1 MCNWTLR
8 LCVSLTRFVFTL
20 LQLGKGIGEPIRQI
34 VSKLN
39 HFLALI
45 LDMRV
50 VSIVWH
56 FHHCGSLS
64 RLLEHFLEVN
74 LLQQQLVSFFRVQ
87 VILCLYHEK
96 LLGWSR
102 LGWTQQEILDQF
114 SRSSCS
120 SRTQVQHF
128 ILWVGNI
135 VFLLF
140 RCCHDKGWLLL
151 FLITTAIS
159 FVQIVVKRDLISLK
173 IIDWVFDFLWD
184 VVGFESCRFGW
195 DWTCWVVASIWFAF
209 FGLTIVGSDI
219 DHCGC
224 ELIATN
230 W

>member
-20 LQLGKGIGEPIRQI
+20 LQLGKGISETIRQI

-56 FHHCGSLS
+56 FHNSGSLS
-64 RLLEHFLEVN
+64 WLLEHFLEVN
-74 LLQQQLVSFFRVQ
+74 LLQQELVSFFRVQ
-87 VILCLYHEK
+87 IILCLYHEE

-128 ILWVGNI
+128 VLWAGNRL
-135 VFLLF
+135 FLLF
-140 RCCHDKGWLLL
+140 RCNDKGWLLL
-151 FLITTAIS
+151 FLITAIS
-159 FVQIVVKRDLISLK
+159 FVQIVKRDLISLE
-173 IIDWVFDFLWD
+173 IIDWAFDFLLD

-195 DWTCWVVASIWFAF
+195 DWTCWVVASVWFAF
-209 FGLTIVGSDI
+209 FSLTVVSSDI
-219 DHCGC
+219 DHCGR